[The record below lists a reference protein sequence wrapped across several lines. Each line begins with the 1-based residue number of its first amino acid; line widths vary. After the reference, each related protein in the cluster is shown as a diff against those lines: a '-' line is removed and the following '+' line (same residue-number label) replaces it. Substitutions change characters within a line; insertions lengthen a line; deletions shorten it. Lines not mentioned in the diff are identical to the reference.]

1 MTDRIVRIHR
11 IFSATTVLV
20 ALLGWGAY
28 AYSAKSSATRDQQR
42 LEIIGRMTVDHDQ
55 LTVER
60 QRLTAEQQRLQRE
73 LDLANVQL
81 VAARER
87 IASLEREQKFAKK
100 GEMGAL
106 EAVAPAR
113 KVAQKAQGAKART
126 KVANAS
132 QR

>member
-1 MTDRIVRIHR
+1 M
-11 IFSATTVLV
+11 LV

-55 LTVER
+55 LAVER
-60 QRLTAEQQRLQRE
+60 QRLTAEQQRQQRE

-81 VAARER
+81 VAAREG
-87 IASLEREQKFAKK
+87 IASLERQQKIAKK
-100 GEMGAL
+100 GETGAL
-106 EAVAPAR
+106 EAVAPSQ
-113 KVAQKAQGAKART
+113 KVAQKTQGAKART

>member
-11 IFSATTVLV
+11 IISATTVLV

-60 QRLTAEQQRLQRE
+60 QRLTA
-73 LDLANVQL
+73 
-81 VAARER
+81 
-87 IASLEREQKFAKK
+87 
-100 GEMGAL
+100 
-106 EAVAPAR
+106 
-113 KVAQKAQGAKART
+113 
-126 KVANAS
+126 
-132 QR
+132 